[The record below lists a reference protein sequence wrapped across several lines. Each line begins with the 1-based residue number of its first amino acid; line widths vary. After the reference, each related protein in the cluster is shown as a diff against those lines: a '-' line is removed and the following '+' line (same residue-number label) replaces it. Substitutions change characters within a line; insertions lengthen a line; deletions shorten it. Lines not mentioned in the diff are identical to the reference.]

1 MFGDG
6 NLLALEVKE
15 MKNFVNVR
23 ILLMSLMALS
33 LMAAPAFA
41 EYIFEAEMTGD
52 QEIVPSGSTAY
63 GMATVI
69 MNDAMTQ
76 IAYTVNF
83 AGLDAPQT
91 AAGFFMG
98 ANNEEGTEVL
108 SLPVDVP
115 LAGIWEITPEIAEA
129 LLDEGFYINIFSDM
143 EMFPHGEIRGNFTN
157 TMVQDEAS
165 SLDQVKALY
174 R

>member
-1 MFGDG
+1 
-6 NLLALEVKE
+6 
-15 MKNFVNVR
+15 MKSLVNVR
-23 ILLMSLMALS
+23 ILLLSLLAVA
-33 LMAAPAFA
+33 LMAAPVLA
-41 EYIFEAEMTGD
+41 EHIFEAEMTGD

-91 AAGFFMG
+91 GAGFFIG
-98 ANNEEGTEVL
+98 ANNEEGTEVFA
-108 SLPVDVP
+108 LPVDVP
-115 LAGIWEITPEIAEA
+115 LAGIWQITPEIADA
-129 LLDEGFYINIFSDM
+129 LLNEGFFINIFTDM
-143 EMFPHGEIRGNFTN
+143 EMFPYGEIRGNFTS
-157 TMVQDEAS
+157 TMVEDEAS